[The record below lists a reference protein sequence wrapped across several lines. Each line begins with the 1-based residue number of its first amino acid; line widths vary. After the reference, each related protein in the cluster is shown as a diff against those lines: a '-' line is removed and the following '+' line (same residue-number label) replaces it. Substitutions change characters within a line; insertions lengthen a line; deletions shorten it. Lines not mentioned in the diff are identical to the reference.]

1 MRNEV
6 VGYEAGRRLAWEP
19 ARVAASAEEQEA
31 IGGPARYRWGYEF
44 SPDGPGATLVTESFD
59 CSRSPQD
66 LREAVRGRRG
76 VAGRHDR
83 VAGQAGTPGQGRRPA
98 QPVGRQATSSPCTRA
113 RLPPDRCRGRRRA
126 GAARGSNAP
135 AWVRAGPGWADR
147 RLPDHLRPG
156 PFTYPEQP
164 TMRAARAV
172 SSGPVARPDRRQCA
186 RRHAEYRSRS
196 VIARGGGRARHR
208 GAGRGYQEKQRP
220 LLRQAS
226 ISVPVDCD
234 AGYLARVIRPI
245 GSAFPGEA
253 PGRSGRAGHWRP
265 GW

>member
-6 VGYEAGRRLAWEP
+6 AGYEAGRRLAWEP

-31 IGGPARYRWGYEF
+31 IGDPARYRLGVRVLLRRPRCHPGHRDVRLQPF
-44 SPDGPGATLVTESFD
+44 PAGPARG
-59 CSRSPQD
+59 RP
-66 LREAVRGRRG
+66 GRRG

-98 QPVGRQATSSPCTRA
+98 QPVGRRATSSPCTRA
-113 RLPPDRCRGRRRA
+113 RLPLPSPGSPSRRR
-126 GAARGSNAP
+126 GRGSNAP

-172 SSGPVARPDRRQCA
+172 SSGPVARPDRRLG
-186 RRHAEYRSRS
+186 ERS
-196 VIARGGGRARHR
+196 
-208 GAGRGYQEKQRP
+208 P
-220 LLRQAS
+220 
-226 ISVPVDCD
+226 
-234 AGYLARVIRPI
+234 
-245 GSAFPGEA
+245 
-253 PGRSGRAGHWRP
+253 
-265 GW
+265 